1 MDLRK
6 CIVLGASGYLGLH
19 LANYLHSKGV
29 LVDCYDYNVKDT
41 LTSIACNAIDVNDAD
56 SLKKID
62 WNVDAVFHFAGLTGT
77 HASFDNYIDY
87 IKVNEIGLLN
97 VLNAI
102 KNSGSKPRF
111 ILPSTRLVYK
121 GNEAPLKEDA
131 PKEAKTIYAANK
143 IAGELMIEAFSN
155 MFEMDYTIFRI
166 CVPYG
171 NKFGSSYSYGTIG
184 FFIKQSNEIGAIRLF
199 GDGELRRTFTH
210 VDDLCKQ
217 FFIVSQLD
225 TSRNQ
230 AFNTA
235 GETFSLKDVASLV
248 ARKYDARLEFIQWP
262 EKDLKIESGHTV
274 FNSEKIESIMSE
286 SLECNLVSWI
296 NELKT

>member
-1 MDLRK
+1 MEFRK
-6 CIVLGASGYLGLH
+6 CIVLGANGYLGLH
-19 LANYLHSKGV
+19 LANYLHNKGI
-29 LVDCYDYNVKDT
+29 LVDCYDYDVKDT
-41 LTSIACNAIDVNDAD
+41 MTSIVSNAIDINDAD
-56 SLKKID
+56 LVNKID

-77 HASFDNYIDY
+77 HASFDKYVDY
-87 IKVNEIGLLN
+87 VKVNEIGLLN

-121 GNEAPLKEDA
+121 GNEAPLKEDS

-155 MFEMDYTIFRI
+155 IFGMDYTIFRI

-184 FFIKQSNEIGAIRLF
+184 FFINQSREKGVIRLF

-210 VDDLCKQ
+210 VDDLCRQ
-217 FFIVSQLD
+217 FFVISQLD
-225 TSRNQ
+225 ASRNQ
-230 AFNTA
+230 VFNTA
-235 GETFSLKDVASLV
+235 GEAFSLKGVAGLI
-248 ARKYDARLEFIQWP
+248 ANKCDARLEFIQWP

-274 FNSEKIESIMSE
+274 FDSEKLE
-286 SLECNLVSWI
+286 SLLNTPLENDLVSWI
-296 NELKT
+296 GDLKS

>member
-1 MDLRK
+1 M
-6 CIVLGASGYLGLH
+6 GANGYLGLH
-19 LANYLHSKGV
+19 LANYLLSKGI
-29 LVDCYDYNVKDT
+29 LVDCYDYHVRDNM
-41 LTSIACNAIDVNDAD
+41 TSIVCNAIDINDTD
-56 SLKKID
+56 LLSKID

-77 HASFDNYIDY
+77 HASFDKYLDY
-87 IKVNEIGLLN
+87 VKVNEIGLLN

-121 GNEAPLKEDA
+121 GNEAPLKEDS

-155 MFEMDYTIFRI
+155 TFGMDYTIFRI

-184 FFIKQSNEIGAIRLF
+184 FFINQSREKGVIRLF

-210 VDDLCKQ
+210 VDDLCRQ
-217 FFIVSQLD
+217 FFFVSQLD
-225 TSRNQ
+225 ASRNQ
-230 AFNTA
+230 TFNTA
-235 GETFSLKDVASLV
+235 GETFSLKDVASLI
-248 ARKYDARLEFIQWP
+248 ARKYDASLEFVQWP

-274 FNSEKIESIMSE
+274 FDFKKIESLMNTPSE
-286 SLECNLVSWI
+286 YGLVSWI
-296 NELKT
+296 GNLKS